1 MKTHRIVGGGRLQLH
16 VREWGNVDAPP
27 ILFIHGWS
35 QNHLC
40 WSKQY
45 DGALSE
51 GFRLV
56 AFDLRGHG
64 MSESPAEP
72 ENYTDGRLWAED
84 IAAIIDQLRL
94 DRPVLVG
101 WSYGGFIIG
110 DYLRA
115 FGEAAIA
122 GIDFV
127 GAAVTLDSA
136 AFGTLIGPGF
146 LDHVPGATADD
157 FSTNIRAIRSFVR
170 GCTAR
175 PLPAEDHE
183 TALCWNIV
191 VSAKV
196 RAALVAREINS
207 DDFLPTLTKPV
218 LVTHG
223 ESDRVILPAMAEH
236 ILATCPSATG
246 SWYPVTGH
254 APFLEEPARFNREL
268 ADFARHAWAGEA
280 KSVGSRP

>member
-16 VREWGNVDAPP
+16 VREWGKADAPP

-40 WSKQY
+40 WAKQY
-45 DGALSE
+45 DSALCE

-56 AFDLRGHG
+56 TFDLRGHG
-64 MSESPAEP
+64 MSDSPTAP

-84 IAAIIDQLRL
+84 IAAIIAQLRL

-101 WSYGGFIIG
+101 WSYGGFVIG

-115 FGEAAIA
+115 CGEAAIA
-122 GIDFV
+122 GINFV
-127 GAAVTLDSA
+127 GAAVTLDRA
-136 AFGTLIGPGF
+136 AFGTLIGAGF
-146 LDHVPGATADD
+146 LDHVPGATADE
-157 FSTNIRAIRSFVR
+157 FPTNVGAIRSFVR

-175 PLPAEDHE
+175 PLSPEDHE

-223 ESDRVILPAMAEH
+223 QSNRVILPAMGEH
-236 ILATCPSATG
+236 ILTTCPTARG
-246 SWYPVTGH
+246 SWYPRTGH
-254 APFLEEPARFNREL
+254 AAFLEEPVRFNREL
-268 ADFARHAWAGEA
+268 AEFVRHARAAKATPGEL
-280 KSVGSRP
+280 